1 MREENRNKKLKNKV
15 ILQKKLHVKQREK
28 MEESIKRF
36 KDLRIWQKG
45 IEIVSDIYL
54 LTKKFPKE
62 ELYGLT
68 SQIRR
73 SAISVPSNI
82 AEGFRR
88 YHNKEYKQ
96 FLYISLGSCAELET
110 QIAIA
115 KNLKYITEEKEIEL
129 TEKLD
134 HICRM
139 TSNLI
144 KKL

>member
-1 MREENRNKKLKNKV
+1 
-15 ILQKKLHVKQREK
+15 
-28 MEESIKRF
+28 MEEGVKRF

-45 IEIVSDIYL
+45 IEIVSDIYI
-54 LTKKFPKE
+54 LTKRFPKE

-68 SQIRR
+68 SQLRR
-73 SAISVPSNI
+73 SVISIPSNM

-88 YHNKEYKQ
+88 YHNTEYKQ
-96 FLYISLGSCAELET
+96 FLYIALGSCALLET
-110 QIAIA
+110 QISIA
-115 KNLKYITEEKEIEL
+115 ENLKYMTEEKEIEL

>member
-1 MREENRNKKLKNKV
+1 
-15 ILQKKLHVKQREK
+15 
-28 MEESIKRF
+28 MEEGIKRF

-45 IEIVSDIYL
+45 IEVVTDIYT

-62 ELYGLT
+62 ELFGLT

-96 FLYISLGSCAELET
+96 FLYIALGSCAELET

-115 KNLKYITEEKEIEL
+115 RMLKYITEEKETEL
-129 TEKLD
+129 IEKLD
-134 HICRM
+134 HLCRM
-139 TSNLI
+139 TTNLI

>member
-1 MREENRNKKLKNKV
+1 MQKNIQEKQGEN
-15 ILQKKLHVKQREK
+15 
-28 MEESIKRF
+28 MEEVIKEF
-36 KDLRIWQKG
+36 KDLKIWQKG
-45 IEIVSDIYL
+45 IEIVSDIYI

-82 AEGFRR
+82 AEGVRR

-96 FLYISLGSCAELET
+96 FLYIALGSCAELET
-110 QIAIA
+110 QITIA
-115 KNLKYITEEKEIEL
+115 KNLKYITEDKEIEL
-129 TEKLD
+129 IEKLD
-134 HICRM
+134 HLCRM